1 MVSVHRL
8 SPVTR
13 YGDERAQEHDCDGGS
28 QQKNQSGVV
37 RNHGSRGVFS
47 PDPQSHRC
55 VAGRSS
61 VCRCNYRARVD
72 AERILVCAV
81 DFLGNLQSC
90 HI

>member
-1 MVSVHRL
+1 
-8 SPVTR
+8 
-13 YGDERAQEHDCDGGS
+13 
-28 QQKNQSGVV
+28 
-37 RNHGSRGVFS
+37 
-47 PDPQSHRC
+47 
-55 VAGRSS
+55 